1 MAEHSP
7 LKETELLHHCNQPTM
22 SDVGLLPLPEKRKK
36 NQKKKKSEKQSRKQT
51 LGLLVKSKLPFQ
63 PILRRMLVW

>member
-22 SDVGLLPLPEKRKK
+22 SDVGLLPLPEKKEKK
-36 NQKKKKSEKQSRKQT
+36 TKKKRVRSEVENPR
-51 LGLLVKSKLPFQ
+51 LISKE
-63 PILRRMLVW
+63 

>member
-36 NQKKKKSEKQSRKQT
+36 KR
-51 LGLLVKSKLPFQ
+51 VRSKVENPRL
-63 PILRRMLVW
+63 ISKE